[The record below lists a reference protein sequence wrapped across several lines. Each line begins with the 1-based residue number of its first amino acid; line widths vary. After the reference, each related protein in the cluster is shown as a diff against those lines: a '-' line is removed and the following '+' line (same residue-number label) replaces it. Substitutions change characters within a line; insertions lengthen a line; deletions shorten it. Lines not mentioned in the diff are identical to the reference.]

1 LNPDNPVVFRQHIT
15 QNVFMSFA
23 VLLWL
28 SRAFTQPGLRCAAY
42 GVAAALGTL
51 NILFMVQGRTG
62 YVSLLAG
69 TGIWLLLTLSRRQR
83 TVV

>member
-1 LNPDNPVVFRQHIT
+1 MTLWGLNPDNTVVFRQHIT
-15 QNVFMSFA
+15 KNVFMSFA

-28 SRAFTQPGLRCAAY
+28 SRAFTQSGLWRVAY
-42 GVAAALGTL
+42 GVTGALGTL

-69 TGIWLLLTLSRRQR
+69 TVI
-83 TVV
+83 